1 MTKEVFLLKLE
12 EGARLAKR
20 AAFANAYLGL
30 EEKEEA
36 ARELE
41 EFAEECVGRFA
52 APADRIINLFYFAAD
67 SITF

>member
-20 AAFANAYLGL
+20 AAFANAYLGFK
-30 EEKEEA
+30 EKEEA

-41 EFAEECVGRFA
+41 EFAEECVGGFA
-52 APADRIINLFYFAAD
+52 APADSIINLFYFAAD